1 MLPKTILQREFDRF
15 SEIGGQPAVRTDL
28 VSSATVFAVVNTS
41 TTGQA
46 SVVLGTGISWIG
58 LATVN
63 VSNQISTVLAGNV
76 TLNPSPN
83 FIGLVTI
90 ANNVSLVEPVSV
102 DDNASS
108 LTVDWLSG
116 ATVAVS
122 NLPNVTI
129 GAALPAGAN
138 YIGLATVNVGNNLTL
153 GSNVTLNPSNA
164 YIGLASVNVGG
175 TLPAL
180 SAGANYVGLASVN
193 IGGTLP
199 ALSTGA
205 AYVGLASVNV
215 GGINS
220 GKTFNIAPIALAATN
235 LSGATIM
242 VSSASKKWYINSLIL
257 SMASVVGITLLNGP
271 TYLAGNA
278 SVRMNFASQG
288 GLTQTGN
295 EFPVLQALVNQTN
308 FLIATDT
315 ASPVAGYATWWE
327 E

>member
-90 ANNVSLVEPVSV
+90 ANNVTLVEPVSV

-138 YIGLATVNVGNNLTL
+138 YIGLAT
-153 GSNVTLNPSNA
+153 
-164 YIGLASVNVGG
+164 VNVGG